1 MLEIAAFTA
10 PSAIIASQ
18 SGATRIELCTSYA
31 LGGTTPSHSTLSIV
45 RSATPLPITV
55 MIRPRGGDFVY
66 STSEYSTM
74 ESEIASLKG
83 LADGFVFGILDAE
96 GRVDE
101 ERCTRLVRLAE
112 PRACTFHRAID
123 DARDL
128 REGVE
133 AVVKCGF
140 KRVLTSGGEKSAVE
154 GVERICRLQE
164 VFGGRIEIIAG
175 GGVRSG
181 NVGVVKGT
189 TGVPWVHSAA
199 VTREG
204 EEVDGEEVRRIREL
218 LEGM

>member
-1 MLEIAAFTA
+1 
-10 PSAIIASQ
+10 
-18 SGATRIELCTSYA
+18 
-31 LGGTTPSHSTLSIV
+31 
-45 RSATPLPITV
+45 
-55 MIRPRGGDFVY
+55 
-66 STSEYSTM
+66 M
-74 ESEIASLKG
+74 ESEIDSLKG
-83 LADGFVFGILDAE
+83 LADGFVFGILDTE

-128 REGVE
+128 QGGVE
-133 AVVKCGF
+133 AAVRCGF

-154 GVERICRLQE
+154 GLERIRGLQE

-181 NVGVVKGT
+181 NVAVVKGM

-199 VTREG
+199 VTGEG
-204 EEVDGEEVRRIREL
+204 EEVDGDEVRRISGV
-218 LEGM
+218 LEGI